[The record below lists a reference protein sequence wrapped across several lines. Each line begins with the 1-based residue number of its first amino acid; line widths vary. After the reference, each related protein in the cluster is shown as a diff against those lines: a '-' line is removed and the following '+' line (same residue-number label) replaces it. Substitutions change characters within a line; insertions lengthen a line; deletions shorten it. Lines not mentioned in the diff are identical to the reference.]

1 MSEPRN
7 PMNKVGLGEYGG
19 DPMAALSTELMLRTK
34 RGDKAAFDELVE
46 QLRGRAFRVAQGWV
60 GSRDDA
66 LELAQEA
73 FLKTYKARDTFKDG
87 EPFLPW
93 FHRILRNTCF
103 SHLRTKGVIRAKTA
117 TDVAPRDEDAPTD
130 WEIVDD
136 SASPSEP
143 AESDE
148 RKQLFWTA
156 YRRLGAR
163 DQEVLALRHFEE
175 LSYQAIADQLAIP
188 IGTVMSRLFH
198 ARRRLALQLGHH
210 LEVDFGIR
218 DDEPRREGNGGKG

>member
-1 MSEPRN
+1 MNPR
-7 PMNKVGLGEYGG
+7 PPEDPLNKLAGSEYGA
-19 DPMAALSTELMLRTK
+19 DPMAPLATELMLRTK
-34 RGDKAAFDELVE
+34 RGDRQAFDELVE

-73 FLKTYKARDTFKDG
+73 FLKTYKARETFKEG

-103 SHLRTKGVIRAKTA
+103 SHLRTKGVVKAKA
-117 TDVAPRDEDAPTD
+117 ASELAGAEDDAPTD
-130 WEIVDD
+130 WEIADD
-136 SASPSEP
+136 SAPPSEP
-143 AESDE
+143 AERDE
-148 RKQLFWTA
+148 RKQLFWGA
-156 YRRLGAR
+156 YKKLGAR
-163 DQEVLALRHFEE
+163 DQEILALRHFEE

-198 ARRRLALQLGHH
+198 ARRRLARELGHH
-210 LEVDFGIR
+210 LETDFGIHAGR
-218 DDEPRREGNGGKG
+218 GGGG

>member
-1 MSEPRN
+1 
-7 PMNKVGLGEYGG
+7 MNKLAGSEYGA
-19 DPMAALSTELMLRTK
+19 DPMAPLATELMLRTK

-73 FLKTYKARDTFKDG
+73 FLKTYKARDTFKEG

-103 SHLRTKGVIRAKTA
+103 SHLRTKGVVKQRSTA
-117 TDVAPRDEDAPTD
+117 EMVRTEDDSPSD

-136 SASPSEP
+136 SESPSEP
-143 AESDE
+143 VERDE
-148 RKQLFWTA
+148 RKRLFWRA

-163 DQEVLALRHFEE
+163 DQEILALRHFED
-175 LSYQAIADQLAIP
+175 LPYQAIADQLTIP

-198 ARRRLALQLGHH
+198 ARRRLARELGDH
-210 LEVDFGIR
+210 LETDFGIHTGR
-218 DDEPRREGNGGKG
+218 GGSE